1 MDPIL
6 LSIATA
12 AASTAGGKAVEGVI
26 AAGRY
31 VKERFAKDRDRKL
44 TLMEA
49 RDEEIPM
56 TDLAKAIEE
65 ECAADPAFR
74 GELERLAGRSIQVTQ
89 VNQAGQQVKF
99 QNNFYGPGPEKVV
112 QGETINI
119 QNLN

>member
-12 AASTAGGKAVEGVI
+12 AAGTAAGKAVEGVV
-26 AAGRY
+26 AAGRF
-31 VKERFAKDRDRKL
+31 VKERFSKDRDRKL

-56 TDLAKAIEE
+56 EDLAKAIEE
-65 ECAADPAFR
+65 ECAADPAFL
-74 GELERLAGRSIQVTQ
+74 GELERLAGRPIQVVQ

-99 QNNFYGPGPEKVV
+99 QNNFLGGGPQSLV
-112 QGETINI
+112 QGDTINI
-119 QNLN
+119 QHLN